1 MSKEQ
6 AKCELVKGECSEIKQ
21 QLVQVLAKRSS
32 EDEKNAL
39 QLHFLKE
46 QINNLDSAGVKRS
59 NTNYVASPAAVKNN
73 AQPSAKP
80 TLNDDGQDKENALT
94 ENKVPLQTTSIPS
107 SAPTSS
113 KSDFLHAAAQKLIE
127 AKRSASPLRRRS
139 PSPSNPFFPSS
150 SSPKRPVAFHL
161 EPVIETGQTSTNSTT
176 NPDISAASPEKS
188 TFVEQ
193 PTFLIQEALESRR
206 AMESLD
212 DKIRNLENMF

>member
-46 QINNLDSAGVKRS
+46 QISNLDSAGVQTV
-59 NTNYVASPAAVKNN
+59 NTNFVASPAFKNN
-73 AQPSAKP
+73 AQPSP
-80 TLNDDGQDKENALT
+80 TLNDDGQDKENSFS
-94 ENKVPLQTTSIPS
+94 ENKVPQQTMNSFPS
-107 SAPTSS
+107 SAPIAPAS
-113 KSDFLHAAAQKLIE
+113 KSDFLNAAAQRLIE
-127 AKRSASPLRRRS
+127 AKRTASPLRRRS

-150 SSPKRPVAFHL
+150 SNPKRPVALHL
-161 EPVIETGQTSTNSTT
+161 ETVIETGQTSTNSTT
-176 NPDISAASPEKS
+176 NPDISVASPEKS

-206 AMESLD
+206 AMESLVSSF
-212 DKIRNLENMF
+212 INLIEK